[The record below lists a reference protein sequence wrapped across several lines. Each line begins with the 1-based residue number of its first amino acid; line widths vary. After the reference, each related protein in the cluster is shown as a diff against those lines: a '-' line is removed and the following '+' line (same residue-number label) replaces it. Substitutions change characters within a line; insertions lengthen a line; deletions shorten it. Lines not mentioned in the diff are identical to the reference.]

1 MQLRERSA
9 SMDCSDSVESFSKG
23 RTFKGRL
30 SSTTS
35 PAWMNLLFTSSE
47 RYDVSSAPRAARR
60 CALTCYVLEP
70 RRVLAL
76 MWRAYPHDVRFL
88 EVATLR
94 PHDIRP
100 LQRDAELLAVQDVH
114 DPRSELREEGERGL
128 DCARRRH
135 GRGDRGCVGEGHDT
149 EGDVQSARGDDDGL
163 VEPRDGRVA
172 AEEALRER
180 GQAVAQVGVVA
191 LHAPLV
197 KLHPLQQTC
206 AQEASRGLWKV
217 RCRQL
222 PDTRGSPR
230 QTLTMSQRQFRYMT
244 LLRGHI
250 RVCLARLTSAKASS
264 TAALAT
270 PTAPSASAAP
280 GVASI

>member
-1 MQLRERSA
+1 MQLQRP
-9 SMDCSDSVESFSKG
+9 SFVHDQP
-23 RTFKGRL
+23 RL
-30 SSTTS
+30 DE
-35 PAWMNLLFTSSE
+35 PPIHEL
-47 RYDVSSAPRAARR
+47 
-60 CALTCYVLEP
+60 CYVLEP

-100 LQRDAELLAVQDVH
+100 LQRDTELLAVQDVH
-114 DPRSELREEGERGL
+114 DPRSELREEGERGV
-128 DCARRRH
+128 DCARRWH

-191 LHAPLV
+191 KRHR
-197 KLHPLQQTC
+197 
-206 AQEASRGLWKV
+206 EE
-217 RCRQL
+217 
-222 PDTRGSPR
+222 
-230 QTLTMSQRQFRYMT
+230 MSQRRFRYMT